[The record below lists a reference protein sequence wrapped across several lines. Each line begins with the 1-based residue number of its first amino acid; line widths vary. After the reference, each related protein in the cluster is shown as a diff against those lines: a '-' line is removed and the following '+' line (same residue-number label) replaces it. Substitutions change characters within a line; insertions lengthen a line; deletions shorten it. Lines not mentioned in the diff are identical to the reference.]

1 MRPTLALLPL
11 ALASA
16 AAATAAQT
24 TAIDPHAGTPMFHDN
39 ADSRLR
45 GALLLRHMGS
55 CLYGKERVAAR
66 GLLRSVP
73 GSTDEA
79 RRMAALHSR
88 LEECVNGDA
97 EAVRST
103 NLILRGAVAEG
114 IFLAMFPAD
123 PAAPAADRPSL
134 PPSWM
139 DAYAKD
145 PSIGP
150 TLALHQLAGC
160 VVRAAPADASRLV
173 RTTPG
178 SAEESTSFQA
188 ITPRLGPCVNQGRS
202 FSSNKTTLR
211 ALLAEALYHRF
222 VGVDENPAPAH

>member
-1 MRPTLALLPL
+1 MRAALALLPL
-11 ALASA
+11 ALVS
-16 AAATAAQT
+16 ATAVSQT
-24 TAIDPHAGTPMFHDN
+24 TAIDPHAGKPMFHDN

-45 GALLLRHMGS
+45 GALLIRHMGS

-79 RRMAALHSR
+79 RRLAALHSR

-97 EAVRST
+97 EAVQST
-103 NLILRGAVAEG
+103 NFVIRGAVAEG
-114 IFLAMFPAD
+114 IFLAAFPTDPAD
-123 PAAPAADRPSL
+123 QPASRPSL
-134 PPSWM
+134 PTSWM
-139 DAYAKD
+139 EAYGKD

-150 TLALHQLAGC
+150 TLALHQLAAC
-160 VVRAAPADASRLV
+160 VVRAVPVEASRLV

-178 SAEESTSFQA
+178 SAEESAGFQTIA
-188 ITPRLGPCVNQGRS
+188 PHLGPCVNQGRS

-211 ALLAEALYHRF
+211 ALLAEALYDRF